1 MTKKKR
7 KTRRINEPKILKT
20 NERRYRKIIT
30 QNLNADCNAILGIVT
45 HHVISRLSL
54 EIERHCR
61 HCRFAPRFFGRA
73 TSDGFYVVLQ
83 LLRLHVCM
91 HIPTRALWQTEKER
105 RELTLERREDCR
117 AQWWMS
123 AGLNFAKFQ
132 ALPLPP
138 LFPTCSSRPYPYIAG
153 WKHVT
158 LTNFQGPRCLI

>member
-117 AQWWMS
+117 AQ
-123 AGLNFAKFQ
+123 
-132 ALPLPP
+132 
-138 LFPTCSSRPYPYIAG
+138 
-153 WKHVT
+153 
-158 LTNFQGPRCLI
+158 